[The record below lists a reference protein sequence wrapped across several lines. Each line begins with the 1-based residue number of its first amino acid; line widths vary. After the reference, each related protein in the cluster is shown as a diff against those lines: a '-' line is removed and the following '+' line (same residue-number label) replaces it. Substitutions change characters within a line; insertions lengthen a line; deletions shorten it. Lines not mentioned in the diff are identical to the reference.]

1 MKITKQKLRE
11 IIKEELSS
19 VLNEDS
25 TTKEIWVKLKKDFV
39 AGKEGQGNWLK
50 FAHLPGLIVGK
61 NRAGRGEDNFVYDIK
76 WTLPP
81 PEPGE
86 EPEVLYS
93 KNFQNEL
100 QRCGV
105 DVECPEVTQ

>member
-1 MKITKQKLRE
+1 MKITKQRLKD

-19 VLNEDS
+19 VLKEDS
-25 TTKEIWVKLKKDFV
+25 TTREVWVKLKKDFV
-39 AGKEGQGNWLK
+39 DGKEGQGNWLD
-50 FAHLPGLIVGK
+50 FAHLPGLIVRK
-61 NRAGRGEDNFVYDIK
+61 RRSGRGEDNFVYDIK
-76 WTLPP
+76 WTL
-81 PEPGE
+81 EDGT
-86 EPEVLYS
+86 VLYS